1 MRQYDTAPGPNL
13 TTARADALL
22 FGDRLPYF
30 AANVRS
36 VKDRGN
42 GTVRVNF
49 IHRIGQD
56 RTHIVCYAADVLHVV
71 RAGSA
76 RGVA

>member
-1 MRQYDTAPGPNL
+1 MSTYDADPWPNL
-13 TTARADALL
+13 TTTRADALR

-49 IHRIGQD
+49 VHRIGQD
-56 RTHIVCYAADVLHVV
+56 RTHIVCYATDVLHVV